1 MFGWNG
7 DKPQVRKMKF
17 TNEQIQRIARE
28 QSASELNCDA
38 DDFLKP
44 QAVITD
50 FCLREGARVYYKEP
64 IACNFVSYGG
74 NVVAASKPEIKEIVA
89 KYINRY
95 EYYHLFETPNLL
107 WLNEKLAGFGQK
119 VCFMA
124 YYFLPDVNKL
134 KRLDCPYEIK
144 LLHPEDL
151 ENLYTKE
158 WSNALCKDRKEL
170 DVLACGAYDG
180 DKLIGLAGCSADCEN
195 MWQIGVDVLPE
206 YRKQGIASALT
217 SNLAVE
223 ILERGKVPF
232 YCCAWSN
239 IPSAKNAVRSGFA
252 PAWAEM
258 TVKPADFV
266 DKLND
271 NMDYLIREMKDTEY
285 GLLDD
290 FLYEAIFIPD
300 GVEPPPKDIIKNE
313 ELQVYVKNF
322 GKEPHDKCFVA
333 EVDGK
338 IVGAVWVR
346 IMDDYGHIDNETPS
360 FAISLYKKY
369 RSYGI
374 GTAMM
379 KKMLD
384 HLRGRGYKQAS
395 LAVQKANYAVKMY
408 LSVGFNIVD
417 ENAEEYIMVCK
428 LN

>member
-1 MFGWNG
+1 M
-7 DKPQVRKMKF
+7 F
-17 TNEQIQRIARE
+17 TNEEIQKIARE
-28 QSASELNCDA
+28 QSALELNCHA

-50 FCLREGARVYYKEP
+50 FCLHKRARVYYKEP
-64 IACNFVSYGG
+64 VACNFVSYGG
-74 NVVAASKPEIKEIVA
+74 NVVAATKPEIKEIVA
-89 KYINRY
+89 EYINKY

-107 WLNEKLAGFGQK
+107 WLNEKLAGFGRK

-134 KRLDCPYEIK
+134 KRLSCPYEIK
-144 LLHPEDL
+144 LLHPEDF
-151 ENLYTKE
+151 ETLYTKE
-158 WSNALCKDRKEL
+158 WGNALCKGRKEL

-180 DKLIGLAGCSADCEN
+180 EKLIGLAGCSADCEQ
-195 MWQIGVDVLPE
+195 MWQIGIDILPE
-206 YRKQGIASALT
+206 YRKKGIASALT

-239 IPSAKNAVRSGFA
+239 IPSAKNAIRSGFS

-271 NMDYLIREMKDTEY
+271 NMDYFIREIQESEY

-290 FLYEAIFIPD
+290 FLYEAIFIPE

-346 IMDDYGHIDNETPS
+346 IMNDYGHIDDETPS

-384 HLRGRGYKQAS
+384 YLRGRGYKQAS

-408 LSVGFNIVD
+408 LSVGFEIID
-417 ENAEEYIMVCK
+417 ENAEEYIMLFK
-428 LN
+428 F

>member
-1 MFGWNG
+1 MLS
-7 DKPQVRKMKF
+7 
-17 TNEQIQRIARE
+17 NEQIQSIAMK
-28 QSASELNCDA
+28 QSAMDIGCNV
-38 DDFLKP
+38 DDFKKS
-44 QAVITD
+44 QSVVTD
-50 FCLREGARVYYKEP
+50 FCLGEKARVYYKEP

-74 NVVAASKPEIKEIVA
+74 NVVAASKPEIKEIVTE
-89 KYINRY
+89 YINKY

-107 WLNEKLAGFGQK
+107 WLNEKIAGFGQK

-124 YYFLPDVNKL
+124 YYFLPDVSKL
-134 KRLDCPYEIK
+134 KRLVCPYEIK
-144 LLHPEDL
+144 LLNPKDF

-158 WSNALCKDRKEL
+158 WGNALCKGRKEL
-170 DVLACGAYDG
+170 DVLGYGAYDNG
-180 DKLIGLAGCSADCEN
+180 KLIGLAGCSADCEK

-239 IPSAKNAVRSGFA
+239 IPSAKNAVKSGFS

-266 DKLND
+266 YKLND
-271 NMDYLIREMKDTEY
+271 NMDYLIREMNDTEY

-300 GVEPPPKDIIKNE
+300 GVEPPPKDIIKSE

-333 EVDGK
+333 EDGGK
-338 IVGAVWVR
+338 VVGAVWVR
-346 IMDDYGHIDNETPS
+346 IMDDYGHIDDETPS

-369 RSYGI
+369 RNYGI
-374 GTAMM
+374 GTALM
-379 KKMLD
+379 KKMLAF
-384 HLRGRGYKQAS
+384 LKVRGYKQAS

-408 LSVGFNIVD
+408 LNVGFEIVD